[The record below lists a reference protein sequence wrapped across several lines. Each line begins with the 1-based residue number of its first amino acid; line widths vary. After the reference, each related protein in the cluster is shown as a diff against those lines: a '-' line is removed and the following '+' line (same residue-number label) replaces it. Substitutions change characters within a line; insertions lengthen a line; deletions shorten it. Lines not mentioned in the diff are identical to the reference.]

1 MKSDTYKEYIA
12 PIVVLVSICLVMS
25 AALAIVYGITKP
37 IIDVNNAKIADETRA
52 KVLPEADAFTLYD
65 GELVVE
71 KEGSVYVEEAYTAN
85 NGAGIVATVKTKSF
99 GGALTMMVGINAEGA
114 ITGVSVT
121 DHADT
126 PGLGTR
132 DFEDS
137 YLAQYSGLTS
147 LNSTSV
153 KDDGQIAYISGA
165 SVSGSAIHYGVYAA
179 LHQLEQMGGVQG

>member
-25 AALAIVYGITKP
+25 ACLAIVYGITKP
-37 IIDVNNAKIADETRA
+37 IIDENTKKNADATRA
-52 KVLPEADAFTLYD
+52 MVLAEADGFTPYE

-71 KEGSVYVEEAYTAN
+71 KEGSVYAEEVYTAN

-99 GGALTMMVGINAEGA
+99 GGALTMMVGVNAAGEV
-114 ITGVSVT
+114 TGVSVT

-132 DFEDS
+132 DFEEA
-137 YLAQYSGLTS
+137 YLAQYNGLAK

-165 SVSGSAIHYGVYAA
+165 SVSGSAVHYGVYTA
-179 LHQLEQMGGVQG
+179 LHQFEQMGGVQG